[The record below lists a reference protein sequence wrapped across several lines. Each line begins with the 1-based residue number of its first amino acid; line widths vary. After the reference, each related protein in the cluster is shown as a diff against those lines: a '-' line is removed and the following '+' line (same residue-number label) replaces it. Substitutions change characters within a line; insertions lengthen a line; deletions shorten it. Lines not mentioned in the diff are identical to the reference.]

1 MNQSQLFEIF
11 NKDSSNFSYDES
23 SKDHQVEQIIN
34 QDNDCSEVS
43 ASKCCNGE
51 VLILNQKVNLSKLE
65 TLNDQENKIISQP
78 KEFSNFQQ
86 PQINELE
93 FNKNEKPCEDNNYN
107 YSSSYDNEFENKTCI
122 NSEDI
127 LMDIENVFKFKNS
140 SLNMNSNNVDL
151 NSSNINNK
159 AIEEDKKNQRK
170 DEKDLLRQSTVRKT
184 KDLLNDNI
192 VQPLIR
198 KILGHEIK
206 SYIWKPIISNE
217 IIYIQEELA
226 KYCRKSIKTIYL
238 EAKPCN
244 HSPEGIEKNQK
255 KINELYEKSKNNED
269 NIYCKTFKNLMDL
282 PFIEMLKI
290 YKNKDITKVLKIYS
304 DNSKLPKNLKEIL
317 DSFGN
322 LGKDFKNKDKEK
334 IYNKREKS
342 LEDFIALAENI
353 RKQEQRAFN
362 MFIIQ

>member
-11 NKDSSNFSYDES
+11 NKDSSNFSYDDS

-65 TLNDQENKIISQP
+65 TPNDQENKIISQP

-93 FNKNEKPCEDNNYN
+93 FNKKEKPCEYNNYN

-206 SYIWKPIISNE
+206 SYIWKPVISNE

-255 KINELYEKSKNNED
+255 KN
-269 NIYCKTFKNLMDL
+269 
-282 PFIEMLKI
+282 
-290 YKNKDITKVLKIYS
+290 
-304 DNSKLPKNLKEIL
+304 
-317 DSFGN
+317 
-322 LGKDFKNKDKEK
+322 
-334 IYNKREKS
+334 
-342 LEDFIALAENI
+342 
-353 RKQEQRAFN
+353 
-362 MFIIQ
+362 